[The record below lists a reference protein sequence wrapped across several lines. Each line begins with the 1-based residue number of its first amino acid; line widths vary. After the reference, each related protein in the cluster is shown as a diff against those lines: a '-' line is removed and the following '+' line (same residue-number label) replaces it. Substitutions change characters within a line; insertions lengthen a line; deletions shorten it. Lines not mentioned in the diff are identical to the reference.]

1 LFAHYLFC
9 LFASQLI
16 CDGSAPR
23 SHLWPLFW
31 GRKRCRRRWKALCKR
46 AILCCFVFHGQSL
59 SFWLPAR
66 RMCCGAP
73 TAFSR
78 TVTHAWTTL
87 WIGFASTNCRR
98 LVCCGML
105 TLRNCFRCAG
115 WLTNWLPPRL
125 HCILC
130 PQWPPR
136 CKHLNCTSRMP
147 FLMATLWSWAGLMLR
162 STSPLGAVCVS
173 QLPLTAQLRAKCDC
187 SSRSWLM
194 NLIQIRCSKR
204 LGSCLVCAVF
214 SHLFAAVSLPSLHC
228 GFCAAGWQCGPFSG
242 CHCADHVW
250 GPHVAHTHRPHCNN
264 CPGCCE

>member
-1 LFAHYLFC
+1 MIFFC

-16 CDGSAPR
+16 CDGSTPR

-125 HCILC
+125 HRILC
-130 PQWPPR
+130 PQWPLLQAPELHFKDAISHGDFVVVGWPHVKVDEPSWHCVRELVATDCAAESKMRLFLKELADEPDPNSMLEKVGQLLGVR
-136 CKHLNCTSRMP
+136 CVLSLVCCS
-147 FLMATLWSWAGLMLR
+147 LLTLSSLRVLCCWVAMWALLWLSLR
-162 STSPLGAVCVS
+162 RPCLGA
-173 QLPLTAQLRAKCDC
+173 A
-187 SSRSWLM
+187 
-194 NLIQIRCSKR
+194 RC
-204 LGSCLVCAVF
+204 
-214 SHLFAAVSLPSLHC
+214 
-228 GFCAAGWQCGPFSG
+228 
-242 CHCADHVW
+242 
-250 GPHVAHTHRPHCNN
+250 AHTPA
-264 CPGCCE
+264 PLQQLSGLL

>member
-1 LFAHYLFC
+1 MQESNSVLLRFPWTVPEFLA
-9 LFASQLI
+9 ASKA
-16 CDGSAPR
+16 DV
-23 SHLWPLFW
+23 LW
-31 GRKRCRRRWKALCKR
+31 R
-46 AILCCFVFHGQSL
+46 AYSILKNGH
-59 SFWLPAR
+59 
-66 RMCCGAP
+66 
-73 TAFSR
+73 
-78 TVTHAWTTL
+78 
-87 WIGFASTNCRR
+87 
-98 LVCCGML
+98 
-105 TLRNCFRCAG
+105 
-115 WLTNWLPPRL
+115 PRL
-125 HCILC
+125 DHFVDRFCFNQLQALGLLWNVD
-130 PQWPPR
+130 PQELLQVCGLADQLAASKVALHTVPPMAPSLQA
-136 CKHLNCTSRMP
+136 LNCTSRMP

-264 CPGCCE
+264 CLGCCECAWFACRLRACHGGARD